1 MVVSWCAREPR
12 ANASSRIRAPSRR
25 TGGGST
31 TLARIPIPC
40 GPLLLLW
47 ASGRSCSPFHSHRA
61 ERGAKHLSLLLGGP
75 PARIGVSTRPRPSVR
90 YPTFS
95 PFHEHPPSAS
105 RAEFPAPTKTSRRQ
119 ERRGGPGPPSP
130 HPKQVGKRGQVT
142 TLGAPGASGPEHP
155 RSSARGTAPLG
166 RAGRLLA
173 PTPPCRVLK
182 GAGGPAGLCPFGW
195 EGHARDS
202 GQPHGPLEA
211 LASPPFLHS
220 VLQNLH

>member
-1 MVVSWCAREPR
+1 MRSAASPLGFGPELLSFPFAPGGAGSQASLPFALRAPGPDRGLHEPPALRPLPNLQPVPR
-12 ANASSRIRAPSRR
+12 A
-25 TGGGST
+25 
-31 TLARIPIPC
+31 
-40 GPLLLLW
+40 
-47 ASGRSCSPFHSHRA
+47 
-61 ERGAKHLSLLLGGP
+61 
-75 PARIGVSTRPRPSVR
+75 
-90 YPTFS
+90 
-95 PFHEHPPSAS
+95 PPSAS

-142 TLGAPGASGPEHP
+142 TQGAPGASGPEHP

-211 LASPPFLHS
+211 LASLPFLHS
-220 VLQNLH
+220 VLQNLL